1 MAKSLA
7 QQILSATKTLN
18 SRLRRLRAEDLP
30 ATSEQRLREIQMHR
44 PGFVTPK
51 GFVSSS
57 VKGMTEQEMK
67 EKLRMIRGLLQNTET
82 VPQARENLEQKRKQ
96 WNVSKEEAR
105 ERIRAGRVFYQVL
118 GYRGGIFDSDRVHIA
133 IEEFEKT
140 PTYNELIDK
149 IYYDYGSELQNEV
162 NGRENLLNWMNEK
175 RIIPPY
181 VEAVY
186 DGATDRIV
194 YGYINSRGEVVQQL
208 PGTL

>member
-1 MAKSLA
+1 
-7 QQILSATKTLN
+7 
-18 SRLRRLRAEDLP
+18 
-30 ATSEQRLREIQMHR
+30 MHR

-82 VPQARENLEQKRKQ
+82 VPQARENLEQKRRQ

-140 PTYNELIDK
+140 PTYDELIDK

-208 PGTL
+208 PGTI

>member
-1 MAKSLA
+1 MAEKSLA

-30 ATSEQRLREIQMHR
+30 ATSEQRLEEIKLHR
-44 PGFVTPK
+44 PGFITPK

-57 VKGMTEQEMK
+57 VKGMTEKEMK
-67 EKLRMIRGLLQNTET
+67 EKLRMIKGLLQNTET
-82 VPQARENLEQKRKQ
+82 VPEARKNLEQKRQQ

-118 GYRGGIFDSDRVHIA
+118 GYRGGIFDSDRVHVA

-140 PTYNELIDK
+140 PTYDELIDK

-186 DGATDRIV
+186 DGATGRIV
-194 YGYINSRGEVVQQL
+194 YGHINSRGEVVQHL
-208 PGTL
+208 PGQ

>member
-1 MAKSLA
+1 MAKTLA
-7 QQILSATKTLN
+7 QQILSATKTIN

-44 PGFVTPK
+44 PGFITPS

-57 VKGMTEQEMK
+57 VKGMTENEMR

-82 VPQARENLEQKRKQ
+82 VPQARENLEKKRQ
-96 WNVSKEEAR
+96 HWNVSKEEAR

-118 GYRGGIFDSDRVHIA
+118 GYRGGIFDSDRVHVA

-140 PTYNELIDK
+140 PSYDDLVDK
-149 IYYDYGSELQNEV
+149 IYYDYGSELQFET
-162 NGRENLLNWMNEK
+162 NGRENLLEWMNKK

-181 VEAVY
+181 VQAVY
-186 DGATDRIV
+186 DGKTDRII
-194 YGYINSRGEVVQQL
+194 YGYIDANGNAVPSM
-208 PGTL
+208 PG

>member
-1 MAKSLA
+1 MAKTLA
-7 QQILSATKTLN
+7 QQILSATKTIN

-44 PGFVTPK
+44 PGFITPS

-57 VKGMTEQEMK
+57 VKGMTDNEMR

-82 VPQARENLEQKRKQ
+82 VPQARENLEKKRQQ

-118 GYRGGIFDSDRVHIA
+118 GYRGGIFDSDRVHVA

-140 PTYNELIDK
+140 PSYDDLVDK
-149 IYYDYGSELQNEV
+149 IYYDYGSEFQFET
-162 NGRENLLNWMNEK
+162 NGRENLLN
-175 RIIPPY
+175 
-181 VEAVY
+181 
-186 DGATDRIV
+186 G
-194 YGYINSRGEVVQQL
+194 
-208 PGTL
+208 